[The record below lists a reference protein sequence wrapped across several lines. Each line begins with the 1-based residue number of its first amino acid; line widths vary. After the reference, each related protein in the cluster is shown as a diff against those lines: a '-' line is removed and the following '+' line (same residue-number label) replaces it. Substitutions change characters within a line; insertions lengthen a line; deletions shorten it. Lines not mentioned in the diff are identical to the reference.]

1 MAVRLLECTLETE
14 HVTTTTKRLPEKL
27 NGGRNRVSR
36 HVFSRPLD
44 CFHAIFTTYI
54 FHDTKESTMES
65 PTPREVK
72 IQAALKEL
80 SEGKMTY
87 AEASKAYGVGV
98 GTLHGRMHGAK
109 PQRQA
114 HKAVQKLSPALEESI
129 VHWILFEK
137 LANRPPAKVMVH
149 RYAQHV
155 CDLSG
160 IQTTLGRHWVD
171 RFYFRHPEVNIKVGP
186 STDSK
191 ALGAMIQRRRSGSP
205 GSEPPRSAARSEAS
219 IQNSGEPAARFMPRA
234 SGEHTSAS

>member
-1 MAVRLLECTLETE
+1 
-14 HVTTTTKRLPEKL
+14 
-27 NGGRNRVSR
+27 
-36 HVFSRPLD
+36 
-44 CFHAIFTTYI
+44 
-54 FHDTKESTMES
+54 MES
-65 PTPREVK
+65 PIPREVK

-171 RFYFRHPEVNIKVGP
+171 RFYFRHPEVNIKVTLEPAFDVFVLHTTQAVKKAEPWGP
-186 STDSK
+186 LHR
-191 ALGAMIQRRRSGSP
+191 ACGAMPIYLTKAPCATDNCSP
-205 GSEPPRSAARSEAS
+205 FGGVQVALNACQPSHGIRICHDTNAL
-219 IQNSGEPAARFMPRA
+219 I
-234 SGEHTSAS
+234 HTKAHLITFISTNEV